1 MGADKSAEN
10 TPKNLSTMY
19 KFSFEHG
26 NFFGKRIKENKLN
39 KGELMYW
46 WKDNQKRKLV
56 LRGVKL
62 RKQLLPKSSIVLQN
76 EKLTLLTVEWS
87 MEPNFLNGFD

>member
-1 MGADKSAEN
+1 MIDRKHGQGTHSTKMGADKSAEN

-39 KGELMYW
+39 NRTDVLMEGQS
-46 WKDNQKRKLV
+46 K
-56 LRGVKL
+56 
-62 RKQLLPKSSIVLQN
+62 
-76 EKLTLLTVEWS
+76 EKIS
-87 MEPNFLNGFD
+87 P